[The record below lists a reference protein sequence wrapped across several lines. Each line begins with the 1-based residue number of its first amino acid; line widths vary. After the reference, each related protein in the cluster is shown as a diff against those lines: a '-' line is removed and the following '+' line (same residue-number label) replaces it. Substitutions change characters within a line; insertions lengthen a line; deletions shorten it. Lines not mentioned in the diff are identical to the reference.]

1 MDRSIPNFR
10 YRGLEFHNDRM
21 WKWGSVA
28 RALDFMEKYDM
39 KVTEVEYIV
48 QWAEDHRSYEQKY
61 KEQMCFHMCELFG
74 VKEGYFYEEP
84 SSLAEEEAAA
94 AVSEA
99 AEPSLHAEQVV
110 AQELPGISPRK
121 RAAFWLMFGLLA
133 FLVVAVSVVLMLA
146 YFPYEQVGDVYT
158 TVVVWNF
165 SYGCIVG
172 MIAAG
177 MLLCLVL
184 LALLAW
190 RFIKKYGFKAKKIQE
205 CQAKLDTCQ
214 AKLGGQNADDKVQ
227 SEEKTR

>member
-1 MDRSIPNFR
+1 MKRAMRTWITNLRESVNMSQEELADLMGVSRQTVCNWER
-10 YRGLEFHNDRM
+10 GVYRPRKDCL
-21 WKWGSVA
+21 
-28 RALDFMEKYDM
+28 
-39 KVTEVEYIV
+39 
-48 QWAEDHRSYEQKY
+48 QK
-61 KEQMCFHMCELFG
+61 MCELFG
-74 VKEGYFYEEP
+74 VKEGYFYEAP

-99 AEPSLHAEQVV
+99 AEPALPAEQVV

>member
-1 MDRSIPNFR
+1 MKRAMGTWITNLRESVNMSQEELADLMGVSRQTVCNWER
-10 YRGLEFHNDRM
+10 GVYRPRKDCL
-21 WKWGSVA
+21 
-28 RALDFMEKYDM
+28 
-39 KVTEVEYIV
+39 
-48 QWAEDHRSYEQKY
+48 QKMY
-61 KEQMCFHMCELFG
+61 ELFG
-74 VKEGYFYEEP
+74 VKESYFYEEP

-99 AEPSLHAEQVV
+99 AEAALPAEQVV
-110 AQELPGISPRK
+110 AQVLPMISPRK